1 MKSIK
6 LLVLSLCG
14 LFSMSSC
21 VNDFLDRDPMDIISE
36 DLVWSNENAVN
47 AYMAGMYEDM
57 FVEPHAWLINWGTLG
72 HYTDESMRSY
82 SWGYPYTPVL
92 DLSSLQQWEYNKI
105 RIANVF
111 LQNIQTSTLN
121 EDLKQRW
128 TAEAHFVRAFHY
140 FTMAKRYGG
149 VPLIKEVQ
157 EYTGNNVEELKVPR
171 NTEEEVWNFIAEECD
186 LAIAGLPESYGSTD
200 QFRVTKYAAAALKAR
215 ALLYAG
221 SISRYGTVQLN
232 GLVGIPADKANDF
245 FKRSMEAS
253 DMIIKSGKFALFNQ
267 DPDPAANYQQL
278 FLDKTMNSEA
288 IFVKA
293 FASPDKAHNFDYAM
307 AAPSFKID
315 WGTNTSPTLELVES
329 YEYIDGTPGTLKTTD
344 ASGNLIYYENAE
356 DIFKDKDPR
365 FFASILYPGSPWQNG
380 ELEVRRGIIKMMDP
394 KRLPRHSRMCSAK
407 IRL

>member
-149 VPLIKEVQ
+149 TRIYRKQ
-157 EYTGNNVEELKVPR
+157 RRRTKGS
-171 NTEEEVWNFIAEECD
+171 AQ
-186 LAIAGLPESYGSTD
+186 YG
-200 QFRVTKYAAAALKAR
+200 R
-215 ALLYAG
+215 
-221 SISRYGTVQLN
+221 
-232 GLVGIPADKANDF
+232 
-245 FKRSMEAS
+245 RS
-253 DMIIKSGKFALFNQ
+253 
-267 DPDPAANYQQL
+267 
-278 FLDKTMNSEA
+278 
-288 IFVKA
+288 
-293 FASPDKAHNFDYAM
+293 
-307 AAPSFKID
+307 
-315 WGTNTSPTLELVES
+315 LEL
-329 YEYIDGTPGTLKTTD
+329 
-344 ASGNLIYYENAE
+344 
-356 DIFKDKDPR
+356 
-365 FFASILYPGSPWQNG
+365 
-380 ELEVRRGIIKMMDP
+380 
-394 KRLPRHSRMCSAK
+394 HC
-407 IRL
+407 